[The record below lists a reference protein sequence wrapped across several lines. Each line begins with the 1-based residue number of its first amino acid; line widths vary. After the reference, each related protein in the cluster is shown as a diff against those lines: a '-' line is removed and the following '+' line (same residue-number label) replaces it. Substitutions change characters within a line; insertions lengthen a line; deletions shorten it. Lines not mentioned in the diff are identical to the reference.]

1 MAAALVHGHTTIDA
15 MIKRAQAQGMRLCE
29 PDLAV
34 VDEDGALSPVRYL
47 ENPKT
52 QARFMLTQFE
62 EGELVGP
69 SICEAMQRR
78 LGITLAD
85 C

>member
-1 MAAALVHGHTTIDA
+1 MSAALVHGHTTIDA
-15 MIKRAQAQGMRLCE
+15 LIARAVAQGMLLRD

-34 VDEDGALSPVRYL
+34 VDEDGSLSHVRYL

-52 QARFMLTQFE
+52 QARFMLTSFE